1 MKNFMKISALSSAIA
16 LAFLAVSC
24 GPKSAPVSETDL
36 EKYELKGPVA
46 SVRSTSYKVDSTAKK
61 PYKVAEVEASSNN
74 VYVEFNDFGMAT
86 RLERFNRAGKVVS
99 IQESE
104 YNENGQITRSC
115 INNPEGDVMETT
127 VYKYKRGRLAEMTTT
142 DAQDSLKKHEVYKYY
157 DRDSVVATFS
167 YKEDKTAGRRVSK
180 YDENGYNYATVTYSN
195 KDKVLSEF
203 LMEHD
208 EAGRNVAINSENVF
222 FGKLD
227 SEIKYN
233 EDGFRSEM
241 LMKGKTAETVFR
253 FEYEL
258 DANGNWTKKITYKD
272 DAERPIR
279 IEMRKI
285 EYR

>member
-115 INNPEGDVMETT
+115 ITNPEGDVMETT

-208 EAGRNVAINSENVF
+208 EAGRNIAINSENVF
-222 FGKLD
+222 FGKRIVVALRH
-227 SEIKYN
+227 EAVLY
-233 EDGFRSEM
+233 DGFRHFPAYREN
-241 LMKGKTAETVFR
+241 KDVFFGKSVFSV
-253 FEYEL
+253 FCCCFPEVS
-258 DANGNWTKKITYKD
+258 DC
-272 DAERPIR
+272 IR
-279 IEMRKI
+279 IECTAKRAVG
-285 EYR
+285 

>member
-46 SVRSTSYKVDSTAKK
+46 SVRSTSYKVDSIAKK
-61 PYKVAEVEASSNN
+61 PYKVAEVEVSSNN

-115 INNPEGDVMETT
+115 ITNPEGDVMETT

-208 EAGRNVAINSENVF
+208 EAGRNIAINSENVF

-227 SEIKYN
+227 SEMKYN

-241 LMKGKTAETVFR
+241 LMKGKSAETVFR